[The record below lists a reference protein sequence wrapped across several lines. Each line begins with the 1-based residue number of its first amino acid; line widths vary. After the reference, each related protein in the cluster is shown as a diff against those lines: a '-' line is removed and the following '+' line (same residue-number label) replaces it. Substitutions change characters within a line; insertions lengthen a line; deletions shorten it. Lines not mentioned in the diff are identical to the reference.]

1 MIAYDR
7 LKFIIPEDQAL
18 ANKALQVGLQQL
30 AGLSNTS
37 LPLVALTT
45 SQLETTKDLPLISA
59 LTQPIPSSVANYYS
73 STLAIGSGRN
83 GDIQVVDILGLAAGW
98 QAKETYEQIVE
109 IFSTMDLSYL
119 TLIYQTMT
127 NCLDGSYG
135 STVAG
140 PITIPGGLPGAG
152 SYSGTETDPG
162 PPPIYNPTAIQVV
175 MPVLKSAATVEI
187 NNLIA
192 TYPAQTTQL
201 NQLTAALCQQVISE
215 RSLQNVIKLDYSTLT
230 PNDRSVLY
238 GFIYSLS
245 TYGLETEVGGMS
257 WFLENMADLTT
268 LGGEA
273 IVACLR
279 EGRNELALAQS
290 GVTASNKIP
299 SEPIPPPPTAPLIP
313 STYTENEAKNL
324 IIK

>member
-30 AGLSNTS
+30 AGVSTTS

-59 LTQPIPSSVANYYS
+59 LTQPIPASVANYYS

-98 QAKETYEQIVE
+98 QANETYEQIVE

-119 TLIYQTMT
+119 TLIYQTMV

-135 STVAG
+135 DTTAG

-162 PPPIYNPTAIQVV
+162 PPPVYNPTAIQVV

-192 TYPAQTTQL
+192 TYPTQTTQL

-215 RSLQNVIKLDYSTLT
+215 RSLQNTIKLDYSTLT

-245 TYGLETEVGGMS
+245 GYGPETEVGGMS